1 VPKREIQV
9 EKRGDRWCV
18 SRGETKRAIKSF
30 ALKAHANAFARVLA
44 HSNGA
49 DLVIYDANGVGI
61 RQARAT
67 LTYPKVLE

>member
-1 VPKREIQV
+1 M
-9 EKRGDRWCV
+9 
-18 SRGETKRAIKSF
+18 RAIKSF

-44 HSNGA
+44 HSSGA

-67 LTYPKVLE
+67 LTYPTKLE